1 MRSAPLFTAGCVL
14 GIEEADDR
22 LVCAQNRIV
31 QLESMLKAAR
41 EEVAACNQNK
51 LQLEERKEMFE
62 KQEEVYGRLQRGCRA
77 AAARAEQA
85 MQVHTR
91 CATQG
96 LSGVHHKWRCSST
109 LQQLHLWVSGHACH
123 KRCWASVHTLSMQG
137 DIPWQEPLRLH
148 RICGLCCLWGGS
160 RGGQEND

>member
-1 MRSAPLFTAGCVL
+1 MCSAPLFTAGCVL
-14 GIEEADDR
+14 GIEEADGR

-31 QLESMLKAAR
+31 QLEAMLKAAR

-85 MQVHTR
+85 MQVHMR

-96 LSGVHHKWRCSST
+96 LSGVHHKWSWSRVNVGRGVRPRLSQKSLGECAQAFNAGGHPLAAAASY
-109 LQQLHLWVSGHACH
+109 LWPV
-123 KRCWASVHTLSMQG
+123 
-137 DIPWQEPLRLH
+137 LRLG
-148 RICGLCCLWGGS
+148 R
-160 RGGQEND
+160 R